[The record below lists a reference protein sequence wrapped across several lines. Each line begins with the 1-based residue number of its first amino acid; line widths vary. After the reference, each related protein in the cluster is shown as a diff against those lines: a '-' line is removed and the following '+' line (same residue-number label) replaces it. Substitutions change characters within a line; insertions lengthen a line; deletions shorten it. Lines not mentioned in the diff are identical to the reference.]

1 MSLQRRLLVYL
12 ALCAPIV
19 WGAALLVSI
28 ERARHEVNELF
39 DSELIRLARQV
50 QAMTPANAA
59 PAPSATAGP
68 ADKSTE
74 AAGTGSGAAELGD
87 LAVAVWDADGRRVLA
102 HGDHVDLPHRAAAP
116 GFMDDRIAGEAW
128 RVYYLPSADGR
139 LVAAGQKTY
148 ERDELVFDL
157 TSSQIGPWLLVLPVL
172 LLAMAWAVRRALAPV
187 RVLSAELQRRRAD
200 NLAAVPEAGVPTE
213 LRPLVHAMNGLF
225 SRVSEMLERERR
237 FTADAA
243 HELRTPLAVLR
254 AQWDVVRRSS
264 DLEGGL
270 AGAKVEAGLERMDRL
285 VTQLL
290 ALSRAEA
297 ASTALLTEE
306 IDWAAIVERVMTDCM
321 PLARRRR
328 VELACGWAAGGRPA
342 FPLQG
347 SSVLL
352 TVLLRNLVDNAVRYG
367 PAGSTVTVRM
377 ETDRIEVENE
387 GEPLSPDAIAI
398 LGDRFSRPAGQ
409 QETGSGL
416 GLSIVRRIATLHGIE
431 LHHGSGEGG
440 RGVRAVLDYAPP
452 PLVNGS

>member
-12 ALCAPIV
+12 ALCAPLV

-28 ERARHEVNELF
+28 DRARHEVNELF
-39 DSELIRLARQV
+39 DSELVRLAREIDALV
-50 QAMTPANAA
+50 PSAAA
-59 PAPSATAGP
+59 PAPSRRGGP
-68 ADKSTE
+68 PAAE
-74 AAGTGSGAAELGD
+74 AEAGSGDADLRD
-87 LAVAVWDADGRRVLA
+87 LAVAVWDAEGRRLLT
-102 HGDHVDLPHRAAAP
+102 HGDDVALARRAGAP
-116 GFMDDRIAGEAW
+116 GFMDDHIGGEAW

-139 LVAAGQKTY
+139 VVATAQKLY
-148 ERDELVFDL
+148 ERDEMVFNL
-157 TSSQIGPWLLVLPVL
+157 TASQIGPWLLVLPAL

-187 RVLSAELQRRRAD
+187 RELSGELRRRRAD
-200 NLAAVPEAGVPTE
+200 DLAAVPQAQVPSE
-213 LRPLVHAMNGLF
+213 LQPLVRAMNGLF
-225 SRVSEMLERERR
+225 SRVSELLERERR

-254 AQWDVVRRSS
+254 AQWDVVRRASGP
-264 DLEGGL
+264 ER
-270 AGAKVEAGLERMDRL
+270 AAAEAKFEAGLERMDRL
-285 VTQLL
+285 VAQLL

-297 ASTALLTEE
+297 ASRALLTEE
-306 IDWAAIVERVMTDCM
+306 IDWPPIVEQVMTDCM

-328 VELACGWAAGGRPA
+328 IELACEWLAHGRPA

-347 SSVLL
+347 SSELL
-352 TVLLRNLVDNAVRYG
+352 TVLLRNLVDNAARYS
-367 PAGSTVTVRM
+367 PAGSTVTVRLRA
-377 ETDRIEVENE
+377 DRIEVENE
-387 GEPLSPDAIAI
+387 GEPLSAEAIAS

-416 GLSIVRRIATLHGIE
+416 GLSIVRRIAALHGIE